1 MIALGCHPDAGLV
14 LFCGQRRA
22 DAARVRAT
30 GAPGEVAV
38 THAGCCWLT
47 RLHHKQA
54 SRWRNYATQ
63 LATLLRRTP
72 TPRRR
77 MIPAGR
83 PRAAKTRS
91 YQPVQ
96 VGCEVDLRP
105 ADADTADPSG
115 QVEVQPLG
123 HVILVG

>member
-1 MIALGCHPDAGLV
+1 MLAWSSSAASGVRTPRGS
-14 LFCGQRRA
+14 GRREH
-22 DAARVRAT
+22 R
-30 GAPGEVAV
+30 GEVAV

-77 MIPAGR
+77 TIPAGR

-96 VGCEVDLRP
+96 VECEVDLRP

-123 HVILVG
+123 HVILVGDPAVE